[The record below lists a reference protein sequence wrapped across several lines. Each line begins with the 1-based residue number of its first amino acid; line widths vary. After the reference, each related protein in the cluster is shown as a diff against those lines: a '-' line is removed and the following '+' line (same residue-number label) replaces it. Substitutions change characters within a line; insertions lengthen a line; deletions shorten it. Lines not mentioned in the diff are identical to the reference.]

1 MALCDHEYN
10 LTYVDVGT
18 PGRFSDGGT
27 FDSCSFKAA
36 MEAKTLGIPPPSVI
50 EGYYLLNYFST
61 FS

>member
-18 PGRFSDGGT
+18 PGRFYGT

-36 MEAKTLGIPPPSVI
+36 MEAKTLGMPPPSVI
-50 EGYYLLNYFST
+50 EGYYLLNYSST